1 MTELDES
8 NSEDL
13 LIVAVETLYE
23 VKLYDFSVL
32 NPINF

>member
-1 MTELDES
+1 MTELDEN

-13 LIVAVETLYE
+13 LIIAIETLYE

-32 NPINF
+32 NPVNF